1 MNNEW
6 VIFIPNEEETSHTE
20 DKEQEFKSLDI
31 KIIQEND
38 EYVAVEGIEENQ
50 KYVRDEPYKVKSL
63 VLKSSLG
70 EHGH

>member
-1 MNNEW
+1 MYVFYLDDNEKSYR
-6 VIFIPNEEETSHTE
+6 TSLISTQ
-20 DKEQEFKSLDI
+20 DRPGRI
-31 KIIQEND
+31 AKIIQEND

-50 KYVRDEPYKVKSL
+50 KYVSDEPYKAKSM